1 MSATGDLVVLKKTNL
16 VYNYTKT
23 TGRNA
28 QRKTVPAQDNNV
40 KVIYSVNNKTGSVTV
55 YQDDGRNL
63 SGQTTKSLQGL
74 ELAVWTPTKGG
85 GGEWYAIG
93 QSGKTIPTK
102 APVDPTWDQL
112 SGDLYTTGLT
122 NGNKLISLVKEDVK
136 ALPVK
141 DKQNV
146 IGVPGVPPV
155 ESVDETSGTEGSEE
169 ENDSKPTVEPEKE
182 TFGVR
187 KDFESLTYPKE
198 IPLNVQDIIK
208 FEIVEYKTLS
218 FSKTTSG
225 SQVQD
230 AGAPTT
236 LFTGA
241 KQRIKQDA
249 IGSISLAIQP
259 PVTDTNGVNWTD
271 TGINLVQLG
280 VASLSLGFIENG
292 FGGAQDAAGRLV
304 DRTKADSGTIKS
316 ALEKYFAGKAAQANN
331 LLSRL
336 TGSVLNPNLETLFE
350 GPRTRTFNYQFQFTP
365 RDEEEAVEVRKII
378 RTFKEAMAI
387 QRTKGLSFLKAPYV
401 FRIRYLYKG
410 GEDHPYI
417 GRVKGPCALKDLQT
431 DYTPEGS
438 YMTYEGDKDG
448 GSMVK
453 YTITMVFQELDPI
466 YADDYERLGDKTII
480 GY

>member
-1 MSATGDLVVLKKTNL
+1 MSDLVVLGRTELK
-16 VYNYTKT
+16 YNFTKT

-28 QRKTVPAQDNNV
+28 QKRTVQDSTLV
-40 KVIYSVNNKTGSVTV
+40 QVIYSANKKTGSVTV
-55 YQDDGRNL
+55 YKDDGRSL
-63 SGQTTKSLQGL
+63 PGQTPTSLQGQ
-74 ELAVWTPTKGG
+74 ELAVWRPSKGG
-85 GGEWYAIG
+85 GGEWYAVG
-93 QSGKTIPTK
+93 QSGQTIPTK
-102 APVDPTWDQL
+102 AAVDPTWDQL
-112 SGDLYTTGLT
+112 AADLFNIGRT
-122 NGNKLISLVKEDVK
+122 NGDQLINLVKHETNELPPEDR
-136 ALPVK
+136 
-141 DKQNV
+141 QNV

-155 ESVDETSGTEGSEE
+155 EVIGSED
-169 ENDSKPTVEPEKE
+169 ENEDSSKPTVEPEKE

-187 KDFESLTYPKE
+187 KDFESLTYPKQ
-198 IPLNVQDIIK
+198 IPLNVQDIIR
-208 FEIVEYKTLS
+208 FEIVKYQTLS
-218 FSKTTSG
+218 KSKTTSG
-225 SQVQD
+225 SQTQD

-292 FGGAQDAAGRLV
+292 FGGAQDAAGRLI
-304 DRTKADSGTIKS
+304 DRTKPDSGTIKE

-350 GPRTRTFNYQFQFTP
+350 GPRTRSFNYQFQFTP
-365 RDEEEAVEVRKII
+365 RDEDEAVEVRKII

-410 GEDHPYI
+410 GDDHPYI

-466 YADDYERLGDKTII
+466 YADDYERLNDETII

>member
-1 MSATGDLVVLKKTNL
+1 MSATGDLVVLEKTNL
-16 VYNYTKT
+16 VYNYTT
-23 TGRNA
+23 TIGRNA
-28 QRKTVPAQDNNV
+28 QKKTVAAQDTNV
-40 KVIYSVNNKTGSVTV
+40 KVLYSVNNKTGSVTV
-55 YQDDGRNL
+55 YRDDGRNL
-63 SGQTTKSLQGL
+63 SGQTTTSLQGL
-74 ELAVWTPTKGG
+74 ELAVWSPTRGG
-85 GGEWYAIG
+85 GGEWSAVGKSG
-93 QSGKTIPTK
+93 QTIPTN
-102 APVDPTWDQL
+102 AAVDPTWDQL
-112 SGDLYTTGLT
+112 VEDNFAAGLT
-122 NGNKLISLVKEDVK
+122 NGGRLIGLVGHDVMELPPEDR
-136 ALPVK
+136 
-141 DKQNV
+141 QNV

-155 ESVDETSGTEGSEE
+155 EVIGSED
-169 ENDSKPTVEPEKE
+169 ENEDSSKPTVEPEKE

-187 KDFESLTYPKE
+187 EGFESLTYPKQ
-198 IPLNVQDIIK
+198 IPLNVQDIIR
-208 FEIVEYKTLS
+208 FEIVKYQTLS
-218 FSKTTSG
+218 KSKTTSG
-225 SQVQD
+225 TQD

-241 KQRIKQDA
+241 KQRIKEDA

-304 DRTKADSGTIKS
+304 DRTKQDSPTIKE

-350 GPRTRTFNYQFQFTP
+350 GPRTRSFNYQFQFTP

-410 GEDHPYI
+410 GDDHPYI

-466 YADDYERLGDKTII
+466 YADDYDRLNDKTII

>member
-1 MSATGDLVVLKKTNL
+1 MSDLVVLGRTELK
-16 VYNYTKT
+16 YNFTKT

-28 QRKTVPAQDNNV
+28 QKRTVQDSTLV
-40 KVIYSVNNKTGSVTV
+40 QVIYSANKKTGSVTV
-55 YQDDGRNL
+55 YKDDGRSL
-63 SGQTTKSLQGL
+63 PGQTPTSLQGQ
-74 ELAVWTPTKGG
+74 ELAVWRPAKGG
-85 GGEWYAIG
+85 GGEWYAVG
-93 QSGKTIPTK
+93 QSGQTIPTK
-102 APVDPTWDQL
+102 AAVDPTWDQL
-112 SGDLYTTGLT
+112 SADLRNKGLT
-122 NGNKLISLVKEDVK
+122 NGNFLIKTVEHDVK
-136 ALPVK
+136 KLADEDRV
-141 DKQNV
+141 N
-146 IGVPGVPPV
+146 ITNIPGVPPV
-155 ESVDETSGTEGSEE
+155 ESVGTED
-169 ENDSKPTVEPEKE
+169 ENKDSSKPTVEPEKE

-187 KDFESLTYPKE
+187 KDFESLTYPKQ
-198 IPLNVQDIIK
+198 IPLNVQDIIR

-241 KQRIKQDA
+241 KQRIIQDA
-249 IGSISLAIQP
+249 KGSISLAIQP

-350 GPRTRTFNYQFQFTP
+350 GPRTRSFNYQFQFTP

-410 GEDHPYI
+410 GDDHPYI

-438 YMTYEGDKDG
+438 YMTYEGGKDG

-466 YADDYERLGDKTII
+466 YADDYERLGDETII